1 MSGCHSRP
9 AKPLRA
15 ASDALRRNRAALAR
29 SAAPVAWRRIA
40 AEAQASRPS
49 REQIIPTFAAPPR
62 SLRVL
67 SEALSLDLARLY
79 ASCSDPLAFPL
90 LDVFGPHEASVDFA
104 CLTAARG
111 AEMFDAKAPRVG
123 RAEREEGNRHAAFDA
138 PLAVAEGV
146 SGVSAAAGD
155 GVPDELAGVAR
166 ALTELSRRVGALQER
181 CAALAGKPLDDDPLL
196 AVGWVAKAFGKE
208 AAAIVKQAKRR
219 GLHVPVGG
227 RVCIRLSDLPQL
239 YPQMSRTARLAS
251 ALAACA
257 ARAKRG

>member
-29 SAAPVAWRRIA
+29 SAAPAAWRRIA

-49 REQIIPTFAAPPR
+49 REQIMPTFAAPPPSSR
-62 SLRVL
+62 IL
-67 SEALSLDLARLY
+67 SEAPSLDFARLR
-79 ASCSDPLAFPL
+79 ALCGDPRVFPL
-90 LDVFGPHEASVDFA
+90 LDVSGPHEASADLA
-104 CLTAARG
+104 CLTGARG
-111 AEMFDAKAPRVG
+111 AKPFDG
-123 RAEREEGNRHAAFDA
+123 EGISDI
-138 PLAVAEGV
+138 G
-146 SGVSAAAGD
+146 AAAGD
-155 GVPDELAGVAR
+155 GLSDELAGVAR
-166 ALTELSRRVGALQER
+166 ALTDLARRVDALQGR
-181 CAALAGKPLDDDPLL
+181 CAAMAGQPPDDDPLL